1 MAIEETQD
9 IPPRESDG
17 DDDQELDKLQ
27 VLPLVALRDT
37 VIFPEM
43 IVPLQV
49 GRDRSVKALDR
60 AVRTSQPVALV
71 TQRSSEQEEISAVDE
86 LYTIGT
92 LAKIAQVIRLQDGTI
107 RAIVQ
112 GRRRIRLLDL
122 LQTEPHLEA
131 RVEIIDDAAEK
142 TLEVEALMAS
152 IHGQIEQYVN
162 SGAPVPPEVAVAARN
177 ISDGGLLADMTA
189 YSPEMTTEQRQ
200 ELLETIDI
208 AERLRL
214 ASQFLAKQI
223 EVLELKG
230 RIQSEVKSEMD
241 KTQREYILREQMKAI
256 QKELGEDDPAVAE
269 ASDLRERVE
278 SSAMP
283 EEVKAKA
290 LKEVDRLSRIPSA
303 SPEQGVI
310 RTYVD
315 WLVSLPWGI
324 ETDDNLELDEAEKI
338 LNEDHWGLE
347 KPKERIVEY
356 MAVRKLAEKIRSPIL
371 LFVGPP
377 GVGKTSLGKS
387 IARAMGRKF
396 VRMSLGGI
404 HDEAEIRGHRRTYI
418 GALPGRVMQHIK
430 TAGSAN
436 PVFMLDEIDKVGMDF
451 RGDPSSALLE
461 VLDPEQNNTFA
472 DNYLEVPFDLSKV
485 LFIATANMADTI
497 PPALRDRMEMI
508 QLPGYTQLERVR
520 IAERFLMPKQLENH
534 GLTADNLQF
543 EEATLV
549 RLIQA
554 FTREAGV
561 RNLEREIANVARKV
575 ARRVAGDADT
585 KVVVKPEQL
594 EDYLGPARFDYG
606 ELEAEDQIGMVTGLV
621 VSDAGGD
628 IVQVEATRMDGK
640 DDFLL
645 TGQLGDVMKESARAG
660 MSYIRARTKELG
672 IDTGAFE
679 KTTIHIH
686 VPAGATPKDGPS
698 AGVTMATAMASL
710 LTGKPVRRDLAMT
723 GEITLR
729 GRVLPIG
736 GLKSKLLAAHLA
748 GVKTVLIPKRNERDL
763 VEVPEEVR
771 EQLRIVPVENMDQV
785 LAEALIEAPR
795 SAARIK
801 AERQERQAKVTRRP
815 RRARKPAAPTPIAAT
830 GEGSGDQPP
839 AGQPA

>member
-1 MAIEETQD
+1 MESENRETEVE
-9 IPPRESDG
+9 RTV
-17 DDDQELDKLQ
+17 DQIQ

-49 GRDRSVKALDR
+49 GRERSVKALDQ
-60 AVRTSQPVALV
+60 AVRTSTPIALI
-71 TQRSSEQEEISAVDE
+71 TQRSSETEEVGSADE
-86 LYTIGT
+86 LHAIGT

-112 GRRRIRLLDL
+112 GQKRIRLLDL
-122 LQTEPHLEA
+122 VQVEPHLEA
-131 RVEIIDDAAEK
+131 RIETIDDVHAK

-152 IHGQIEQYVN
+152 VQGQIEQYVT
-162 SGAPVPPEVAVAARN
+162 SGASVPPEVAVAARN
-177 ISDGGLLADMTA
+177 ISDGGLLADMVA
-189 YSPEMTTEQRQ
+189 YSPEMSTEQRQ
-200 ELLETIDI
+200 QLLETVDVPD
-208 AERLRL
+208 RLRMV
-214 ASQFLAKQI
+214 SQFLAKQI

-241 KTQREYILREQMKAI
+241 KTQREYILREQLKAI
-256 QKELGEDDPAVAE
+256 QKELGEDDPSVAE
-269 ASDLRERVE
+269 ANELRERVE
-278 SSAMP
+278 QSAMP
-283 EEVKAKA
+283 DEVKEKA

-315 WLVSLPWGI
+315 WLVSLPWGSYS
-324 ETDDNLELDEAEKI
+324 DDNLDLAEAEKV
-338 LNEDHWGLE
+338 LNEDHYGLE

-377 GVGKTSLGKS
+377 GVGKTSLGRS

-418 GALPGRVMQHIK
+418 GALPGRVIQNVK

-461 VLDPEQNNTFA
+461 VLDPEQNFSFQ

-485 LFIATANMADTI
+485 LFIATANMLDTI
-497 PPALRDRMEMI
+497 PPALRDRMEVI
-508 QLPGYTQLERVR
+508 QLPGYTQLEKLR
-520 IAERFLMPKQLENH
+520 IAQRFLVPKQLEAH
-534 GLTADNLQF
+534 GLTTEQLTL
-543 EEATLV
+543 EEAALV

-554 FTREAGV
+554 FTKEAGV

-575 ARRVAGDADT
+575 ARRVADDRSVT
-585 KVVVKPEQL
+585 VTVKAAEL
-594 EDYLGPARFDYG
+594 EDYLGPARFEYG
-606 ELEAEDQIGMVTGLV
+606 ELDSEDQIGMATGLV
-621 VSDAGGD
+621 VSEAGGD
-628 IVQVEATRMDGK
+628 IVQIESTRMDGK
-640 DDFLL
+640 DEIIL
-645 TGQLGDVMKESARAG
+645 TGQLGSVMQESARAG
-660 MSYIRARTKELG
+660 LSYVRARAKELG
-672 IDTGAFE
+672 IDPASFGKE
-679 KTTIHIH
+679 TIHIH

-698 AGVTMATAMASL
+698 AGVTMATALASL

-748 GVKTVLIPKRNERDL
+748 GVKTVLIPRRNEKDL
-763 VEVPEEVR
+763 VDVPEEVLG
-771 EQLRIVPVENMDQV
+771 QLRIIPVETMDEV
-785 LAEALIEAPR
+785 LAEALIDHAR
-795 SAARIK
+795 SASRIK
-801 AERQERQAKVTRRP
+801 AERAARQKAVVRRP
-815 RRARKPAAPTPIAAT
+815 ARRRVAAEKGVPVSP
-830 GEGSGDQPP
+830 SHPVDQPP
-839 AGQPA
+839 ATSA

>member
-1 MAIEETQD
+1 VTI
-9 IPPRESDG
+9 
-17 DDDQELDKLQ
+17 DDKNPEVEQIQ

-60 AVRTSQPVALV
+60 AVRTSQPVALI
-71 TQRSSEQEEISAVDE
+71 TQRSNETEEINSVDE
-86 LYTIGT
+86 LYSIGT

-112 GRRRIRLLDL
+112 GQRRIRLLDL
-122 LQTEPHLEA
+122 VQTEPHLEA
-131 RVEIIDDAAEK
+131 RIELIEEDHEK
-142 TLEVEALMAS
+142 TLEIEALMAS
-152 IHGQIEQYVN
+152 VQGQIEQYVS
-162 SGAPVPPEVAVAARN
+162 SGASVPPEVAVAARN
-177 ISDGGLLADMTA
+177 IADGGLLADMVA
-189 YSPEMTTEQRQ
+189 YSPDMSTEARQ
-200 ELLETIDI
+200 QLLETISVP
-208 AERLRL
+208 ERLRL
-214 ASQFLAKQI
+214 VGQFLAKQI

-241 KTQREYILREQMKAI
+241 KTQREYILREQLKAI

-269 ASDLRERVE
+269 AGELKRKVE
-278 SSAMP
+278 ESAMP
-283 EEVKAKA
+283 TEVKEKA
-290 LKEVDRLSRIPSA
+290 LKEVDRLNRIPSA

-315 WLVSLPWGI
+315 WLVSLPWGVQ
-324 ETDDNLELDEAEKI
+324 TDDNLDLDESEKV
-338 LNEDHWGLE
+338 LNEDHYGLE
-347 KPKERIVEY
+347 KPKERILEY

-418 GALPGRVMQHIK
+418 GALPGRVIQSIK

-461 VLDPEQNNTFA
+461 VLDPEQNNTFQ
-472 DNYLEVPFDLSKV
+472 DNYLEVPFDLSRV
-485 LFIATANMADTI
+485 LFIATANMVDTI

-508 QLPGYTQLERVR
+508 QLPGYTQLERLR
-520 IAERFLMPKQLENH
+520 IAQRFLMPKQLENH
-534 GLTADNLQF
+534 GLTAEHL
-543 EEATLV
+543 EISEPGLV

-554 FTREAGV
+554 FTHEAGV
-561 RNLEREIANVARKV
+561 RNMEREIANIARKV
-575 ARRVAGDADT
+575 ARRVAADASV
-585 KVVVKPEQL
+585 KVVVNPEDL
-594 EDYLGPARFDYG
+594 ETYLGPARFDYG
-606 ELEAEDQIGMVTGLV
+606 ELDDEDQVGMATGLV

-628 IVQVEATRMDGK
+628 IVQVEATKMDGK
-640 DDFLL
+640 DEFIL

-660 MSYIRARTKELG
+660 LSYIRARVRELG
-672 IDTGAFE
+672 IDPTVFE
-679 KTTIHIH
+679 KQTLHIH

-710 LTGKPVRRDLAMT
+710 LTGRPVRRDLAMT

-748 GVKTVLIPKRNERDL
+748 GVKTVLIPKRNEKDL

-771 EQLRIVPVENMDQV
+771 SQLRLIGVETMDQV
-785 LAEALIEAPR
+785 LAEALIDAPR
-795 SAARIK
+795 PAARIK
-801 AERQERQAKVTRRP
+801 AERAARQQRVTPRAARAPRRP
-815 RRARKPAAPTPIAAT
+815 RPAPEVPVPAAPEIPV
-830 GEGSGDQPP
+830 EQPP
-839 AGQPA
+839 SAGV